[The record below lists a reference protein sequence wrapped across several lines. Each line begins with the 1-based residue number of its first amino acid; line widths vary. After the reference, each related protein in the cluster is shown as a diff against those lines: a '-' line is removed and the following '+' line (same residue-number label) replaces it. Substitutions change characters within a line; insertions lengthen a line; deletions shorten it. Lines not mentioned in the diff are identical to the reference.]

1 MIMKIQNYTVYIEK
15 DEDGVY
21 IGSIP
26 SLPAC
31 HAEGNT
37 TLEMIGEL
45 KKVIKLCERNSDTL
59 DKMQFVG
66 IQNLEIANA

>member
-1 MIMKIQNYTVYIEK
+1 MKIHNYTVYIEK

-21 IGSIP
+21 VGSIP
-26 SLPAC
+26 TLAGC

-37 TLEMIGEL
+37 IVEMLREL
-45 KKVIKLCERNSDTL
+45 KKVVKLCERNSNFSG
-59 DKMQFVG
+59 KMEFVG

>member
-1 MIMKIQNYTVYIEK
+1 MKIHNYTVYIEK

-21 IGSIP
+21 VGSIP
-26 SLPAC
+26 ALSSC

-37 TLEMIGEL
+37 IVEMLREL
-45 KKVIKLCERNSDTL
+45 KKVVKLCERNSDFSNEM
-59 DKMQFVG
+59 KFVG